1 MRTGRVG
8 PGPTRNDVG
17 WHHPPVLGAR
27 PCRGRNSARWPPYRS
42 KPTQNSTKRRM
53 LNLPMFAVVDET
65 SPSDSGGIY
74 YVVVAP
80 IILHDASGQI

>member
-1 MRTGRVG
+1 MYPSSNVRPATTWGG
-8 PGPTRNDVG
+8 ITRQCWVHAHAG
-17 WHHPPVLGAR
+17 
-27 PCRGRNSARWPPYRS
+27 GRNSARWPPDRS

-65 SPSDSGGIY
+65 SPSDSGGVY